1 MVSSAPPSAPHG
13 ACCTSATSDKFAATW
28 GIMPKE
34 SESPIHSTFFFVAD
48 RGSGGPLLHV
58 ARLMVTP
65 PSAAVQLYRAS

>member
-1 MVSSAPPSAPHG
+1 
-13 ACCTSATSDKFAATW
+13 
-28 GIMPKE
+28 MPKE

-58 ARLMVTP
+58 ARLMITP